1 MPAQPPAQATDLN
14 ERVAAEVRAALARFR
29 LKQAD
34 LTEVLGVTQTQVSS
48 RLRGQTQFTLRDVEA
63 LASYFNT
70 TPSVLMGY
78 EKEPEPTKPSP
89 PHAAKDSNPDPRATT
104 N

>member
-1 MPAQPPAQATDLN
+1 MSVQPPAETTDLN
-14 ERVAAEVRAALARFR
+14 DRVAAEVRAALARFR

-34 LTEVLGVTQTQVSS
+34 LTKVLGVTQTQVSS

-78 EKEPEPTKPSP
+78 EKEPELTRPAAS
-89 PHAAKDSNPDPRATT
+89 HAAKDSNPDPRATT